1 MELPVAT
8 DRTESQVSL
17 LDAARVLARGRDLD
31 AKLRALAGHAHSMAG
46 GTSAVVLLYDADA
59 AQLLSADG
67 SHWFDAGNPEDA
79 MAEAIRD
86 RRVTSDEAAPR
97 AELIELAPGA
107 SRTLVPLIVEDEDGT
122 EVEGIL
128 VVGFGSP
135 APPETATIESLSALA
150 DLAAVAIRQARM
162 HNALME
168 HAEYQERLAHTD
180 PLTGLANRRTF
191 ERMLELE
198 LARASRQASPL
209 SVLVFDVDHLAQ
221 INTEQG
227 AGAGDDVLRRVAST
241 LAGQV
246 RLIDTVARIGDDEF
260 GVIAPGDSGLV
271 VARRVRDAVAAL
283 EPIGGLTISVTGGVA
298 QHPQDG
304 TTSEDLM
311 TAAEGAVS
319 AATARG
325 PGSLN
330 STAGKGDGAS
340 G

>member
-8 DRTESQVSL
+8 DPTESQVTL

-31 AKLRALAGHAHSMAG
+31 AKLRALAGHARSIAG
-46 GTSAVVLLYDADA
+46 GTSALVLLYDSDT

-67 SHWFDAGNPEDA
+67 SHWFDAGSPDDA
-79 MAEAIRD
+79 LAEAIRD
-86 RRVTSDEAAPR
+86 RHVLSDEASARP
-97 AELIELAPGA
+97 ELVELAPGA
-107 SRTLVPLIVEDEDGT
+107 SRTLVPMIVEDENGI
-122 EVEGIL
+122 EVEGLL
-128 VVGFGSP
+128 VVGSGTGFP
-135 APPETATIESLSALA
+135 HQPATIESLSALA
-150 DLAAVAIRQARM
+150 DLAAVAIRQARL

-180 PLTGLANRRTF
+180 SLTGLANRRTF

-198 LARASRQASPL
+198 LARAARQGSAL
-209 SVLVFDVDHLAQ
+209 SVEVFAVDGLAR

-227 AGAGDDVLRRVAST
+227 GGARDDVLRRVAAT

-260 GVIAPGDSGLV
+260 GVIASGDSGMV

-283 EPIGGLTISVTGGVA
+283 EPIGGLPISVTGGVA
-298 QHPQDG
+298 HHPGDG
-304 TTSEDLM
+304 TTSSELLG
-311 TAAEGAVS
+311 AADRAMS
-319 AATARG
+319 AARDRG

-330 STAGKGDGAS
+330 STNEPGDAS
-340 G
+340 

>member
-1 MELPVAT
+1 MAI
-8 DRTESQVSL
+8 DRSESQVTL

-46 GTSAVVLLYDADA
+46 GTSAVVLLYDPDT

-67 SHWFDAGNPEDA
+67 AHSFDADKPDDA
-79 MAEAIRD
+79 LVAAIRD
-86 RRVTSDEAAPR
+86 RHVVSDDAAARP
-97 AELIELAPGA
+97 ELVELAPGA
-107 SRTLVPLIVEDEDGT
+107 SRTLVPLIVEDENGT
-122 EVEGIL
+122 EVEGVL
-128 VVGFGSP
+128 VVGFGTA
-135 APPETATIESLSALA
+135 APPEAATIESLSALA
-150 DLAAVAIRQARM
+150 DLAAVAIRQARL

-198 LARASRQASPL
+198 LARAARQSSPL
-209 SVLVFDVDHLAQ
+209 SVGVFDVDDLAR

-227 AGAGDDVLRRVAST
+227 AGAGDDVLRRVAAT

-260 GVIAPGDSGLV
+260 GVIAPGDNGMV

-283 EPIGGLTISVTGGVA
+283 EPIGGLPISVTGGVA
-298 QHPQDG
+298 HHPEDG
-304 TTSEDLM
+304 TTSDDLLG
-311 TAAEGAVS
+311 AAERAMS
-319 AATARG
+319 AARAQG

-330 STAGKGDGAS
+330 STTEKGGAGKG
-340 G
+340 

>member
-1 MELPVAT
+1 MAI
-8 DRTESQVSL
+8 DRTESQVTL

-46 GTSAVVLLYDADA
+46 GTSAVVLLYDADT

-67 SHWFDAGNPEDA
+67 SHWFDAANPEDA
-79 MAEAIRD
+79 LAEAIRD
-86 RRVTSDEAAPR
+86 RQVVSDGAASRP
-97 AELIELAPGA
+97 ELVELARGA

-128 VVGFGSP
+128 VVGFGTA
-135 APPETATIESLSALA
+135 APPEAATIESLSALA

-198 LARASRQASPL
+198 LARAARQASPL
-209 SVLVFDVDHLAQ
+209 SVLVFGVDHLSR
-221 INTEQG
+221 INTERG

-246 RLIDTVARIGDDEF
+246 RLIDTVARIGNDEF
-260 GVIAPGDSGLV
+260 GVIAPGDNGMV

-283 EPIGGLTISVTGGVA
+283 EPIGVSITVAGGVA
-298 QHPQDG
+298 HHPQDG
-304 TTSEDLM
+304 TTSEDLLG
-311 TAAEGAVS
+311 AAERAMS
-319 AATARG
+319 AAREQG

-330 STAGKGDGAS
+330 STTEKGDAAS